1 MEVHVMWKTALICA
15 GVLTAAPLLAAEP
28 ASPAGNK
35 VTTSVRG
42 VPDCPQTGTH
52 IRPGAD
58 GRCLAGASRVK
69 VYTREELERTGE
81 INLSEALRKLDPT
94 IR

>member
-1 MEVHVMWKTALICA
+1 MEVRVMWKTVLVCA
-15 GVLTAAPLLAAEP
+15 AVLTAAPLLAADP
-28 ASPAGNK
+28 VSRAGNR

-42 VPDCPQTGTH
+42 VPECPQTGTL

-58 GRCLAGASRVK
+58 GRCLAGANRVR